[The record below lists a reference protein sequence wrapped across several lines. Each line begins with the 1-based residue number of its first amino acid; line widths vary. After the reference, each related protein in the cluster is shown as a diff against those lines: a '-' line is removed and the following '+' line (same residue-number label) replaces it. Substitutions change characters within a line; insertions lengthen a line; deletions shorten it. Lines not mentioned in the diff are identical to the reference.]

1 MEIAPTD
8 GNMGS
13 DEPEPE
19 KIDGGSAVGHG
30 KPPLASRFQKGNKHG
45 KGRARGSKNL
55 ETMVNE
61 ALGMKMTAKVDGKV
75 KKLSKMELALHQLA
89 NKSAGGDLHAIGRS
103 IDLYDRF
110 GPQQDP
116 SGPSP
121 AETKTDFATLRAF
134 LAMQDMFGEQ

>member
-1 MEIAPTD
+1 MADTITD
-8 GNMGS
+8 GDMSPDKPG
-13 DEPEPE
+13 PE
-19 KIDGGSAVGHG
+19 KSDGGSAVGHG

-45 KGRARGSKNL
+45 KGRAKGSKNL

-75 KKLSKMELALHQLA
+75 KQLSKMELALHQLA

-103 IDLYDRF
+103 IELYDRF